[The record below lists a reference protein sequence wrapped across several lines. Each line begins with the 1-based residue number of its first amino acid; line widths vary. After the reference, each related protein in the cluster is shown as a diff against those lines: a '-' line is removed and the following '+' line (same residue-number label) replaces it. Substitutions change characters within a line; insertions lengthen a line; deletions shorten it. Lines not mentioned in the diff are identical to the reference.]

1 MGSGDRVNVFPSR
14 MILTVMKVKL
24 KGAQKGHSL
33 LKKKSDALTLKF
45 RATLKKIIENKT
57 VMGDVMK
64 AVYFSLAE
72 AAYAAG
78 DISQTVIQN
87 ADKAQNKVKFTKD
100 NVAGV
105 QLTTFTMHT
114 EGSDVY
120 QLTGLGKGGQT
131 VSRCKETAQKAI
143 KLLVELA
150 SLQTTFI
157 TLDEAIKITNRRVNG
172 IEYVIIP
179 RYENTIAYIV
189 EELDEREREE
199 FYRLK
204 KVQDKKKVIREKQK
218 AFMEEYKRKEEASAG
233 AAAASDD
240 APRNLLETEHDPDIM
255 F

>member
-1 MGSGDRVNVFPSR
+1 MGGGEKINVFPSR
-14 MILTVMKVKL
+14 MALSVMKVRL

-57 VMGDVMK
+57 IMGDAMK
-64 AVYFSLAE
+64 MVFFSLAE
-72 AAYAAG
+72 STYAAG

-87 ADKAQNKVKFTKD
+87 ADKAQNKIRYQID

-105 QLTTFTMHT
+105 QLTNFTLHS

-120 QLTGLGKGGQT
+120 QLTGLGKGGAT
-131 VSRCKETAQKAI
+131 VSRCKETATKAI
-143 KLLVELA
+143 KLLIELA
-150 SLQTTFI
+150 SLQTAFI

-179 RYENTIAYIV
+179 RFENTIAYIV
-189 EELDEREREE
+189 EELDERDREE

-204 KVQDKKKVIREKQK
+204 KIQDKKKVIRDKQK
-218 AFMEEYKRKEEASAG
+218 KFLEECAIKEGLAQ
-233 AAAASDD
+233 D
-240 APRNLLETEHDPDIM
+240 ALQNQPKNLLEVEKDPDIM

>member
-1 MGSGDRVNVFPSR
+1 VFPSR
-14 MILTVMKVKL
+14 MVLTVMKTRL

-57 VMGDVMK
+57 VMGDLMK

-78 DISQTVIQN
+78 DITQTVIQN
-87 ADKAQNKVKFTKD
+87 ADKAQNKIKFTKD

-105 QLTTFTMHT
+105 QLTNFTMHS

-120 QLTGLGKGGQT
+120 QLTGLGKGGAT
-131 VSRCKETAQKAI
+131 VTRCKETAQKAI
-143 KLLVELA
+143 KLLIELA
-150 SLQTTFI
+150 SLQTAFI

-179 RYENTIAYIV
+179 RFENTIAYCI
-189 EELDEREREE
+189 EELDERDRED

-204 KVQDKKKVIREKQK
+204 KVQDKKKVIRAKQK
-218 AFMEEYKRKEEASAG
+218 KFLEEYAEKEEANATARGAG
-233 AAAASDD
+233 AGATD